1 MNSFDLYKKCQDAIE
16 ADDLDTLKNI
26 LELKPTLIHHYQF
39 GAFGYGETLLVFAC
53 KIGRAQA
60 CFFLIDQGA
69 DLNYKSKEDWTPL
82 HYACGCS
89 QQIDICKIL
98 IDKGA
103 DINAKDTNGWTPL
116 FHACSQGLED
126 VCKLLISHGSNI
138 NEMSRFRQTPL
149 SVTSKKNKNICELLI
164 ENMTNENV
172 NESYNFNGDKPLH
185 WAVVDNRKDICEL
198 LVLKKG
204 AIVDVKDAYGFTPLH
219 RACECGYKDI
229 CEFLLDQGSDLNFR
243 DNTNLSYPLHASAF
257 DNKEIT
263 EMLILRGAFRHVNA
277 KNRNGDT
284 PLHKSSSRGSFEN
297 SKILLEHGANV
308 NEKNMHG
315 YTPLHLA
322 LLGNIKEDVCELLI
336 EHGADVDAIDN
347 LGNTPISYILDY
359 TITGK
364 KICKLL
370 EETRTRSRTASR
382 RMDLLKLFAT
392 DE

>member
-1 MNSFDLYKKCQDAIE
+1 MNSFVLYKKCQDAIE

-26 LELKPTLIHHYQF
+26 LELKPTLIHHSQF
-39 GAFGYGETLLVFAC
+39 GDFGYGETLLVFAC

-89 QQIDICKIL
+89 QQIDICKML

-126 VCKLLISHGSNI
+126 VCKLLISRGSNI
-138 NEMSRFRQTPL
+138 NEITRFRQTPL
-149 SVTSKKNKNICELLI
+149 SVTSKKNKNIFDLLI

-172 NESYNFNGDKPLH
+172 NESYNFNGDKPY
-185 WAVVDNRKDICEL
+185 RKDICEL

-219 RACECGYKDI
+219 VACECGYKDI

-257 DNKEIT
+257 GNKEIT

-308 NEKNMHG
+308 NEKNKHG

-322 LLGNIKEDVCELLI
+322 FLGNIKEDVCELLI
-336 EHGADVDAIDN
+336 EHGADVDAISN
-347 LGNTPISYILDY
+347 FGITPLFPASRLDF
-359 TITGK
+359 TSKGK
-364 KICKLL
+364 KVCKLL
-370 EETRTRSRTASR
+370 EETRTASR
-382 RMDLLKLFAT
+382 RMDLLKLLAT